1 MLTWR
6 MTLMSYRLN
15 IGFRNKEDFKIK
27 DGDKDVPIV
36 RMLLSKVILQGVEVH
51 RLQQLFM
58 PTLQVTTSTDD
69 I

>member
-1 MLTWR
+1 MSTWR

-51 RLQQLFM
+51 RLQQLVM